1 MWINPPLKTA
11 GQLIVLADNSLTYP
25 DIYRDIFKMECFEW
39 SVGTEKNSM
48 LVVPSVH
55 MSSVKK
61 LFCFG
66 GVFKNPV
73 TV

>member
-1 MWINPPLKTA
+1 
-11 GQLIVLADNSLTYP
+11 
-25 DIYRDIFKMECFEW
+25 MECFEW

-48 LVVPSVH
+48 LVVPSAH

-66 GVFKNPV
+66 GVLKTLSQFDQQGALLPQSS
-73 TV
+73 